1 MFKLLVV
8 WSRCGNKV
16 VQGGDGVWAMR
27 EGNILSII
35 INGFLLLNL
44 VQIPRNSFWCEKL

>member
-1 MFKLLVV
+1 MFKPLVA

-27 EGNILSII
+27 EGNIFSII
-35 INGFLLLNL
+35 YEWVLATELSA
-44 VQIPRNSFWCEKL
+44 NSS